1 MSLEISPL
9 DILRS
14 DHWRSVLMTTYS
26 LSLSFLE
33 AVPLQALGDNRRDV
47 TVLADIEGYR
57 ASLSETGAANA
68 GVGYDVIPISVVGS
82 GVFHPKITLL
92 ASHDGEL
99 RALVG
104 SGNLTMGGWGFNTEV
119 AEYLNPETDPEA
131 FTDLADFLLSL
142 GDAFGQG
149 RLRSD
154 PSALP
159 PLQKFVDICLA
170 AGDRKGGGPT
180 RVLHSVNRA
189 LAPQVIEMAREL
201 GGARTLTVLSPYFG
215 GPKAVVDLA
224 RDLGCKTVNVFVPP
238 KVPFWFDFAAAKTY
252 GLAAQPVTSQL
263 FSGEKLLHAKLFD
276 IECARGR
283 LTITG
288 SANATVNGLGL
299 GSVEVVVARVSD
311 GAPWLGWADAGYPKE
326 LVGEGG
332 QEPHHTASPCLVARL
347 DGGGVTGRVLDV
359 VDPAGSWNASL
370 YAPGRFEAIGA
381 VELETDGRFVIE
393 RRKVDAA
400 VSSLQLVL
408 ARGDEA
414 VRGWLVMTDIIAA
427 VRERGAIA
435 EAMAR
440 AASGVENPRDND
452 IIAGFFTKHPEAFL
466 AGEDPI
472 ATGSFAAKADKE
484 ETSHLVPAGELGL
497 GDALKQEN
505 DRAASGAGQSAFQKL
520 IARFRQRITH
530 AQPRRGRGHGNEN
543 DAADGGDDG
552 RDESVWS
559 NADMLAGAI
568 ASFMRKVDETPNGP
582 TKRENVLAV
591 LDFIL
596 YGADNVEEPEQFLK
610 THLPGWRNLARRA
623 GPARARFDTL
633 DRCYAIAAVA
643 PGLREPGTS
652 AEIHKALEIWFGGG
666 LTGDHRDLVEEP
678 PTGHRESQLAPD
690 VRPVDWKLAVTGI
703 LAAPTSW
710 QSNRALIAALD
721 GEGRL
726 PDLSAVATADEIS
739 AFGKVLRGIRRRETV
754 VLRGDWKHCPSC
766 KMKLAHVQ
774 AGRLR
779 KGGIASCQG
788 LNCTAIIIDVQPE
801 GT

>member
-1 MSLEISPL
+1 
-9 DILRS
+9 
-14 DHWRSVLMTTYS
+14 MTTYS

-47 TVLADIEGYR
+47 TILADIAGYR
-57 ASLSETGAANA
+57 ASLSETGASSA
-68 GVGYDVIPISVVGS
+68 GVGYDVIPISVLGS

-92 ASHDGEL
+92 ASHEGEL

-119 AEYLNPETDPEA
+119 AEYLNPEADPEA

-142 GDAFGQG
+142 CDAFGKG

-159 PLQKFVDICLA
+159 PIQKFADLCLA
-170 AGDRKGGGPT
+170 AGDRNSGGPT

-189 LAPQVIEMAREL
+189 LAPQVVEMAREL
-201 GGARTLTVLSPYFG
+201 GGARALTVLSPYFG

-224 RDLGCKTVNVFVPP
+224 QDLDCKTVNVFVPP
-238 KVPFWFDFAAAKTY
+238 KVPFWFDFDTAKTL
-252 GLAAQPVTSQL
+252 GLVAQPVTSQL
-263 FSGEKLLHAKLFD
+263 FSGEKLLHAKAFD

-299 GSVEVVVARVSD
+299 GSAEVVVARVSD
-311 GAPWLGWADAGYPKE
+311 GAPWLGWSRAGYPKP

-332 QEPHHTASPCLVARL
+332 QEPHHTASPCLIARL
-347 DGGGVTGRVLDV
+347 DGGGVNGRVLDV
-359 VDPAGSWNASL
+359 VDPEGSWNASL
-370 YAPGRFEAIGA
+370 YAPGRFEAIGT
-381 VELETDGRFVIE
+381 VELAVDGCFTIE
-393 RRKVDAA
+393 RRRVDAA

-408 ARGDEA
+408 ARGEET

-440 AASGVENPRDND
+440 AAGGAENPRDND

-466 AGEDPI
+466 AGDEPI
-472 ATGSFAAKADKE
+472 ASGSDSPKADKE
-484 ETSHLVPAGELGL
+484 ETSRLVPAGELGL
-497 GDALKQEN
+497 GDALKPEN
-505 DRAASGAGQSAFQKL
+505 DRAESGTGQSAFQKL
-520 IARFRQRITH
+520 IARFRQRITD
-530 AQPRRGRGHGNEN
+530 APRRGQGHGHEN
-543 DAADGGDDG
+543 DAGDGGDDG
-552 RDESVWS
+552 RGESVWS
-559 NADMLAGAI
+559 NADLLAGAI
-568 ASFMRKVDETPNGP
+568 GSFMRKIDESPDGP
-582 TKRENVLAV
+582 TKRENILSV

-610 THLPGWRNLARRA
+610 THLPVWRNLARRA
-623 GPARARFDTL
+623 GPARAGLDAL
-633 DRCYAIAAVA
+633 DRCYAVATLA
-643 PGLREPGTS
+643 PGLREPKNS
-652 AEIHKALEIWFGGG
+652 AEIHKTLEIWFRGG
-666 LTGDHRDLVEEP
+666 LTRDHRDVLEKP
-678 PTGHRESQLAPD
+678 PTGHRESQLAPE
-690 VRPVDWKLAVTGI
+690 VRAMDWKLAVTGI

-710 QSNRALIAALD
+710 QRNQALVAALD
-721 GEGRL
+721 GDGSM
-726 PDLSAVATADEIS
+726 PDLLGAASAEEIV
-739 AFGKVLRGIRRRETV
+739 AFGRIGQGLRRRDTV
-754 VLRGDWKHCPSC
+754 VVRRDWKHCPSC
-766 KMKLAHVQ
+766 HMKLAAVE

-788 LNCTAIIIDVQPE
+788 LRCNAIIVDIQPE
-801 GT
+801 ET

>member
-1 MSLEISPL
+1 MLLEISPL

-14 DHWRSVLMTTYS
+14 DRWRSVLMTTYS

-47 TVLADIEGYR
+47 TILADIEGYR
-57 ASLSETGAANA
+57 ASLSETGASSA
-68 GVGYDVIPISVVGS
+68 GVGYDVIPISVSGS

-92 ASHDGEL
+92 SSHDGEL

-159 PLQKFVDICLA
+159 PLHKFADLCLV
-170 AGDRKGGGPT
+170 AGDRKSGGPT

-189 LAPQVIEMAREL
+189 LAQQLVEMAKEL

-224 RDLGCKTVNVFVPP
+224 QDLGCKTVNVFVPP
-238 KVPFWFDFAAAKTY
+238 KVPFWFDFDTAKTF
-252 GLAAQPVTSQL
+252 GVAAQPVTSQS
-263 FSGEKLLHAKLFD
+263 FSGEKLLHAKAFD

-299 GSVEVVVARVSD
+299 GSVEVVVARVSN
-311 GAPWLGWADAGYPKE
+311 GAPWLGWRPAGYPKG
-326 LVGEGG
+326 LIGEGG
-332 QEPHHTASPCLVARL
+332 QEPHHTASPCLIARM
-347 DGGGVTGRVLDV
+347 DGGGVNGRVLDIAA
-359 VDPAGSWNASL
+359 PEGTWHASF
-370 YAPGRFEAIGA
+370 YAPGRFESIGA
-381 VELETDGRFVIE
+381 VELATDGRFMIE
-393 RRKVDAA
+393 RPRVEAA
-400 VSSLQLVL
+400 VSSQQLVL
-408 ARGDEA
+408 VRGEET

-440 AASGVENPRDND
+440 AAGGAENPRDND

-466 AGEDPI
+466 AGNEPI
-472 ATGSFAAKADKE
+472 TSGSNSPKADKE

-497 GDALKQEN
+497 GDALKPEN
-505 DRAASGAGQSAFQKL
+505 DRATSGMGQSAFQKL
-520 IARFRQRITH
+520 IGRFRQRITD
-530 AQPRRGRGHGNEN
+530 APRRGQGHGHEN
-543 DAADGGDDG
+543 DAGEGGDDG
-552 RDESVWS
+552 RGESVWS
-559 NADMLAGAI
+559 NADLLAGAI
-568 ASFMRKVDETPNGP
+568 GSFMRKIDETPDGP
-582 TKRENVLAV
+582 TKRENILSV

-610 THLPGWRNLARRA
+610 THLPVWRNLARRA
-623 GPARARFDTL
+623 GPARGGFDTL
-633 DRCYAIAAVA
+633 DRCYAVATVA
-643 PGLREPGTS
+643 PDLHEAKKS
-652 AEIHKALEIWFGGG
+652 AEIHKALEIWFRGG
-666 LTGDHRDLVEEP
+666 LTRDHRELLEKP
-678 PTGHRESQLAPD
+678 PTGHRENQLAPE
-690 VRPVDWKLAVTGI
+690 VRATEWKLAITGI
-703 LAAPTSW
+703 LSAPTSW
-710 QSNRALIAALD
+710 QRNRALLAALD
-721 GEGRL
+721 GEGSM
-726 PDLSAVATADEIS
+726 PNLSSAASAEEIV
-739 AFGKVLRGIRRRETV
+739 AFGRICQGLRRRDTV
-754 VLRGDWKHCPSC
+754 VVRSDWTHCPSC
-766 KMKLAHVQ
+766 HMKLAAVE

-788 LNCTAIIIDVQPE
+788 LKCIAIIVDIQPE
-801 GT
+801 ET

>member
-14 DHWRSVLMTTYS
+14 DRWRSVLMTTYS

-47 TVLADIEGYR
+47 TILADIEGYR
-57 ASLSETGAANA
+57 ASLSETGASSA
-68 GVGYDVIPISVVGS
+68 GVGYDVIPISVLGS

-92 ASHDGEL
+92 ASHEGEL

-119 AEYLNPETDPEA
+119 AEYLNPEADPEA

-159 PLQKFVDICLA
+159 PLQKFADLCLA
-170 AGDRKGGGPT
+170 AGDRKSGGPT

-189 LAPQVIEMAREL
+189 LAPQVVEMAREL
-201 GGARTLTVLSPYFG
+201 GGARALTVLSPYFG

-224 RDLGCKTVNVFVPP
+224 QDLGCKTVNVFVPP
-238 KVPFWFDFAAAKTY
+238 KVPFWFDFDTAKTF
-252 GLAAQPVTSQL
+252 GLGAQPVTSQW
-263 FSGEKLLHAKLFD
+263 FSGEKLLHAKAFD

-283 LTITG
+283 LTIAG

-299 GSVEVVVARVSD
+299 GSVEVVVARVSH
-311 GAPWLGWADAGYPKE
+311 GAPWLGWSPAGYPKG
-326 LVGEGG
+326 LIGDGG
-332 QEPHHTASPCLVARL
+332 QEPHHTASPCLVARM
-347 DGGGVTGRVLDV
+347 DGGGVNGRVLDV
-359 VDPAGSWNASL
+359 AAPEGIWNASF

-381 VELETDGRFVIE
+381 LELAADGRFMIE
-393 RRKVDAA
+393 RPRVEAA

-408 ARGDEA
+408 VRGEET
-414 VRGWLVMTDIIAA
+414 VRGWLVMTDIIAV

-440 AASGVENPRDND
+440 AAGGAENPRDND

-466 AGEDPI
+466 AGNEPI
-472 ATGSFAAKADKE
+472 ASGSNSPKADKE
-484 ETSHLVPAGELGL
+484 ETPHLVPAGELGL
-497 GDALKQEN
+497 GDALKPEN
-505 DRAASGAGQSAFQKL
+505 DRATSGMGQSAFQKL
-520 IARFRQRITH
+520 IARFRQRITDG
-530 AQPRRGRGHGNEN
+530 PRRGQGHGHEN
-543 DAADGGDDG
+543 DAGEGGDDG
-552 RDESVWS
+552 RGESVWS
-559 NADMLAGAI
+559 NADLLASAI
-568 ASFMRKVDETPNGP
+568 GSFTRKIDETPDGP
-582 TKRENVLAV
+582 TKRENILSV

-610 THLPGWRNLARRA
+610 THLPAWRNLARRA
-623 GPARARFDTL
+623 GPARSGLDTL
-633 DRCYAIAAVA
+633 DRCYAVATVA
-643 PGLREPGTS
+643 PSIHDAKKS
-652 AEIHKALEIWFGGG
+652 AEIHKALEIWFRGG
-666 LTGDHRDLVEEP
+666 LTRDHRDLLEKP
-678 PTGHRESQLAPD
+678 PAGHRESQLAPD
-690 VRPVDWKLAVTGI
+690 VRATAWKLAVTGI
-703 LAAPTSW
+703 FAAPTSW
-710 QSNRALIAALD
+710 QLNRALIAALY
-721 GEGRL
+721 GKGPM
-726 PDLSAVATADEIS
+726 PDLSAAASAEEIA
-739 AFGKVLRGIRRRETV
+739 AFGRICQGLRRRDTV
-754 VLRGDWKHCPSC
+754 VVRSDWTHCPSC
-766 KMKLAHVQ
+766 HMKLAAVE

-788 LNCTAIIIDVQPE
+788 LKCIAIIVDIQPE
-801 GT
+801 ET

>member
-1 MSLEISPL
+1 MLLEISPL
-9 DILRS
+9 DILRN
-14 DHWRSVLMTTYS
+14 DRWRSLLMTTYS

-47 TVLADIEGYR
+47 TILADIEGYR
-57 ASLSETGAANA
+57 ASLSETGASNA
-68 GVGYDVIPISVVGS
+68 GVGYDVIPIAAVGS

-92 ASHDGEL
+92 ASHEGEL

-104 SGNLTMGGWGFNTEV
+104 SGNLTMGGWGFNAEV

-142 GDAFGQG
+142 GETLGQG

-159 PLQKFVDICLA
+159 PLQKFADLCLA
-170 AGDRKGGGPT
+170 AGDRKSGGPT

-189 LAPQVIEMAREL
+189 LAPQVVEMAREL
-201 GGARTLTVLSPYFG
+201 GGARSLTVLSPYFG

-238 KVPFWFDFAAAKTY
+238 KVPFWFDFDSAKTL
-252 GLAAQPVTSQL
+252 GLAAQPVTSPL
-263 FSGEKLLHAKLFD
+263 FSGEKLLHAKAFD
-276 IECARGR
+276 IECAKGR

-311 GAPWLGWADAGYPKE
+311 GAPWLGWSRAGYPKG

-332 QEPHHTASPCLVARL
+332 QEPHHTASPCLIARL
-347 DGGGVTGRVLDV
+347 DGGGVNGRILDV
-359 VDPAGSWNASL
+359 AAPEGSWNASL

-381 VELETDGRFVIE
+381 VELAADGRFTIE
-393 RRKVDAA
+393 RRRVDAV

-408 ARGDEA
+408 ARGEET

-440 AASGVENPRDND
+440 AAGGAENPRDND

-466 AGEDPI
+466 AGDLPI
-472 ATGSFAAKADKE
+472 ASGSNSARADKE
-484 ETSHLVPAGELGL
+484 EASHLVPAGELGL
-497 GDALKQEN
+497 GDALKPEN

-520 IARFRQRITH
+520 IARFRQRITE
-530 AQPRRGRGHGNEN
+530 APRRGQGHGHEN
-543 DAADGGDDG
+543 DAGDGGDDG
-552 RDESVWS
+552 SGESVWS
-559 NADMLAGAI
+559 NADLLAGAI
-568 ASFMRKVDETPNGP
+568 GSFMRKIDESPDGP
-582 TKRENVLAV
+582 TKRENILSV

-610 THLPGWRNLARRA
+610 THLPVWRNLARRA
-623 GPARARFDTL
+623 GPARAGLDTL
-633 DRCYAIAAVA
+633 DRCYAVATVA
-643 PGLREPGTS
+643 PGLREPKKS
-652 AEIHKALEIWFGGG
+652 AEIHKALEIWFRGG
-666 LTGDHRDLVEEP
+666 LTKDHCDLLEKP
-678 PTGHRESQLAPD
+678 PTGHRESQLAAE
-690 VRPVDWKLAVTGI
+690 VRAMDWKLAVTGI

-710 QSNRALIAALD
+710 QRTRALIAALD
-721 GEGRL
+721 GEGSM
-726 PDLSAVATADEIS
+726 PDLSGVAKPEEIA
-739 AFGKVLRGIRRRETV
+739 AFGRICRGIRRRETV
-754 VLRGDWKHCPSC
+754 VVRRDWKHCPSC
-766 KMKLAHVQ
+766 NMKLAAVE

-788 LNCTAIIIDVQPE
+788 LKCTAIIVDIQPE
-801 GT
+801 ET

>member
-1 MSLEISPL
+1 
-9 DILRS
+9 
-14 DHWRSVLMTTYS
+14 MTTYS

-57 ASLSETGAANA
+57 ASLSETGASNA
-68 GVGYDVIPISVVGS
+68 GVGYDVIPISVEGS

-159 PLQKFVDICLA
+159 PLQKFADLCLA
-170 AGDRKGGGPT
+170 VGDRKSGGPT

-189 LAPQVIEMAREL
+189 LAPQVVEMAREL
-201 GGARTLTVLSPYFG
+201 GGARALTVLSPYFG

-238 KVPFWFDFAAAKTY
+238 KVPFWFDFDMAKTL

-263 FSGEKLLHAKLFD
+263 FSGEKLLHAKAFD
-276 IECARGR
+276 IECTRGR
-283 LTITG
+283 LTIAG

-311 GAPWLGWADAGYPKE
+311 GAPWLGWSRAGYPKG

-332 QEPHHTASPCLVARL
+332 QEPHHTASPCLIARL
-347 DGGGVTGRVLDV
+347 DGGGVNGRVLDV
-359 VDPAGSWNASL
+359 VDPEGSWNASL
-370 YAPGRFEAIGA
+370 YAPGRFESIGT
-381 VELETDGRFVIE
+381 VELAVDGRFMIE
-393 RRKVDAA
+393 RRRVDAA

-408 ARGDEA
+408 ARGEGT

-440 AASGVENPRDND
+440 VAGGAENPRDND

-466 AGEDPI
+466 AGDEPI
-472 ATGSFAAKADKE
+472 ASGSNSPKADKE

-497 GDALKQEN
+497 GDALKPEN
-505 DRAASGAGQSAFQKL
+505 DRAASGTGQSAFQKL
-520 IARFRQRITH
+520 IARFRQRITD
-530 AQPRRGRGHGNEN
+530 APRRGQGHGHEN
-543 DAADGGDDG
+543 DAGDGGDDG
-552 RDESVWS
+552 RGESVWS
-559 NADMLAGAI
+559 NADLLAGAI
-568 ASFMRKVDETPNGP
+568 GSFMRKIDESPDGP
-582 TKRENVLAV
+582 TKRENILSV

-610 THLPGWRNLARRA
+610 THLPVWRNLARRA
-623 GPARARFDTL
+623 GPARAGLDTL
-633 DRCYAIAAVA
+633 DRCYAVATVA
-643 PGLREPGTS
+643 PGLREPKKS
-652 AEIHKALEIWFGGG
+652 AGIHKALEIWFRGG
-666 LTGDHRDLVEEP
+666 LTRDHRDLLEKP
-678 PTGHRESQLAPD
+678 PTGHREGQLAPD
-690 VRPVDWKLAVTGI
+690 VRATDWKLAVTGI

-710 QSNRALIAALD
+710 QRNRALIAALD
-721 GEGRL
+721 GEGPM
-726 PDLSAVATADEIS
+726 PDLSAAASGEEI
-739 AFGKVLRGIRRRETV
+739 AALARIGQGIRRRDTV
-754 VLRGDWKHCPSC
+754 VVRSDWKHCPSC
-766 KMKLAHVQ
+766 HMKLAAVE

-788 LNCTAIIIDVQPE
+788 LKCTAIIVDIQPE
-801 GT
+801 ET